1 MRRIFILAWLIFL
14 CVGHVF
20 AVTTATYFREND
32 SKIKG
37 TAHQRVAVPAYLQ
50 SANYSD
56 LIRKGQEYEKAG
68 KWIYAYGT
76 YVDASAISNGDT
88 EANNKAEDILSVIS
102 NGKPGKGSF
111 DVFTLYDKWVDL
123 ITESEK
129 YFTEFPAFEIELK
142 EPVQKEIHYDTRT
155 ADYEVTINTYFTE
168 KANNL
173 YEALQKGFERA
184 KKDDWKIKPWFI
196 HESYKPETIKAA
208 IISSDDFKAR
218 TPALEKMKTVVS
230 NGQKEG
236 IAIASWLNTY
246 NPYENDKRSAN
257 NTYYCSQ
264 KPAFFA
270 DMYLLAK
277 TWDNSVHFLDGHVSF
292 YEIEIELCDKNG
304 KSLIKSNR
312 VTIQELGD
320 SSEGTSMVMS
330 TGQTFGKTR
339 INFKNMDRNFMA
351 KVDAGE
357 VTVKATGLFLHYGLL
372 TVPSSDVKFTDDLI
386 SNLIR
391 KLPEMKIDLNKTIV
405 YNSNEMLVKLDDIN
419 IEKFL
424 QSEPKEDE
432 DKLIYGY
439 FYGYENMTDDDIDH
453 PHYKALANRMSIEQ
467 GLTPAHYQDQDG
479 EKIYDSSKWIF
490 DNVGTVS
497 GYDRKSA
504 LRKTWASI
512 KTDETANGYYVE
524 KYSGRETD
532 DIRLCRKD
540 VEFINNLKKERE
552 RIAAD
557 ELSRKQAEEKA
568 AIQRQEESK
577 RKRILNYLENN
588 MPKMVGFKET
598 KFEIM
603 ESLVSEE
610 LYNVVMEENFRNTD
624 SYPYSTNIFRIFEF
638 CNRLSELY
646 GYESV
651 YKLDGESEFED
662 EVLWITEGQ
671 YIIDR
676 QNEINSIVSRLTIDE
691 NANGFRLPNSEE
703 FCQVFGFKMKKK
715 AISSGGMGDVMNIY
729 SLSKAGKPK
738 MNLFSDNSDEESYY
752 GEICFYK
759 PYFVVS
765 IVEHC
770 NNIKLKGFGYN
781 LELEQYDDIKV
792 TGFAYNIE
800 SGRIT
805 NKMQGYDLKGQFRLA
820 RTIAK

>member
-1 MRRIFILAWLIFL
+1 MKKILIILTVTFLFIGNF
-14 CVGHVF
+14 F

-32 SKIKG
+32 SKIKEK
-37 TAHQRVAVPAYLQ
+37 AHQRVAVPAYLQ

-88 EANNKAEDILSVIS
+88 EANDKAKDILSVIS
-102 NGKPGKGSF
+102 SGKPGKGTF

-277 TWDNSVHFLDGHVSF
+277 TYDNSVHFLDGHVSF

-312 VTIQELGD
+312 VNIQELGD
-320 SSEGTSMVMS
+320 SSEGRSMVMS

-339 INFKNMDRNFMA
+339 INFKNLDRNFMA

-386 SNLIR
+386 TNLIR
-391 KLPEMKIDLNKTIV
+391 KLPEMKIDLNKTVV

-439 FYGYENMTDDDIDH
+439 FYGYENMADDDIDH

-467 GLTPAHYQDQDG
+467 GLSPAHYQDQDG
-479 EKIYDSSKWIF
+479 EKVYDSSKWVF
-490 DNVGTVS
+490 DKVGELS
-497 GYDRKSA
+497 GYDRKNT

-540 VEFINNLKKERE
+540 FDYK
-552 RIAAD
+552 A
-557 ELSRKQAEEKA
+557 RKQREQAESEAREKIDKQAWIAEQEEIARKNEFEYLRENVIKDAIYNNKLHTTISYSDLSTNKNNQLFIKQLMKNGSFEKAGFQKGDVIINAYTEDEEDLLSLFKNISRHGGNLDDILRNLAEITFTVKRGKGNKEQVITIDMPIEFNANELKLIEQEIERKWNEEYTNRMNSYEKDWEYVREEK
-568 AIQRQEESK
+568 
-577 RKRILNYLENN
+577 
-588 MPKMVGFKET
+588 
-598 KFEIM
+598 
-603 ESLVSEE
+603 
-610 LYNVVMEENFRNTD
+610 
-624 SYPYSTNIFRIFEF
+624 
-638 CNRLSELY
+638 
-646 GYESV
+646 GY
-651 YKLDGESEFED
+651 
-662 EVLWITEGQ
+662 
-671 YIIDR
+671 R
-676 QNEINSIVSRLTIDE
+676 
-691 NANGFRLPNSEE
+691 
-703 FCQVFGFKMKKK
+703 
-715 AISSGGMGDVMNIY
+715 
-729 SLSKAGKPK
+729 
-738 MNLFSDNSDEESYY
+738 
-752 GEICFYK
+752 
-759 PYFVVS
+759 
-765 IVEHC
+765 
-770 NNIKLKGFGYN
+770 
-781 LELEQYDDIKV
+781 
-792 TGFAYNIE
+792 
-800 SGRIT
+800 
-805 NKMQGYDLKGQFRLA
+805 
-820 RTIAK
+820 